1 MSLADLA
8 SIGTLASGLAVLVSL
23 IFLNV
28 QARLTVRNQQSL
40 MQHGRVEQ
48 MSSWLRHI
56 SEPEVAELML
66 NGNDGR
72 LELLDFTRYHSVLW
86 SILVIY
92 ENNFMQHRAGM
103 LDDAQFEATLG
114 SLKFQCSL
122 AGFRANWMNT
132 HYMFDAQFAAF
143 MDDLIEK
150 TPVIVDMG
158 GRAYARWTARA
169 AAEAEK
175 SKPRLREVAPD

>member
-1 MSLADLA
+1 MNLADLA
-8 SIGTLASGLAVLVSL
+8 SIGALVSGIAVLASLVL
-23 IFLNV
+23 LNL
-28 QARLTVRNQQSL
+28 QTRQTLRNQQSL

-48 MSSWLRHI
+48 MSSWLRYI
-56 SEPEVAELML
+56 SEPEVAELMI

-72 LELLDFTRYHSVLW
+72 LELVDFTRYHSVLW

-103 LDDAQFEATLG
+103 LSDAQFESTLG

-132 HYMFDAQFAAF
+132 HYMFDTQFAAF
-143 MDDLIEK
+143 MDELIEK

-169 AAEAEK
+169 ANEAAK
-175 SKPRLREVAPD
+175 AKPRLKEASPG